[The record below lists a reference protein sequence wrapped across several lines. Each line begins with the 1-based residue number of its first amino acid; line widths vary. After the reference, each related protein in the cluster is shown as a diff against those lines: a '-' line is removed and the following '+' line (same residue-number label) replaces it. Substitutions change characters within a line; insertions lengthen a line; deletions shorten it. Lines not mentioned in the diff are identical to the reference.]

1 MSEPWLRVEDGRW
14 VEAPQDQGVYNLT
27 LQQLMLPHFKQ
38 WDVEKIEEKSLLYH
52 CWS

>member
-14 VEAPQDQGVYNLT
+14 FEAPQDQGVYNLT

-38 WDVEKIEEKSLLYH
+38 WNVEKIEEKSLLYH